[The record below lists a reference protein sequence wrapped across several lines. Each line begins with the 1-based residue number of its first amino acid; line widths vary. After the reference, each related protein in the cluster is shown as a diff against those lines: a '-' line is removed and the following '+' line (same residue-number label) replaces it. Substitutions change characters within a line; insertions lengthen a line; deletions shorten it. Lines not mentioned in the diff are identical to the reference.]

1 MHRRGMQ
8 DDIPVGDWYDF
19 TIIDASS
26 FQNFA
31 GLGSERFFF
40 FEMFTQPSWRQTA
53 LDLTPHGDNHS

>member
-8 DDIPVGDWYDF
+8 DDTPVGDLYDF
-19 TIIDASS
+19 TIIYASS

-40 FEMFTQPSWRQTA
+40 FEMFTAIMETDCSRLDSAWR
-53 LDLTPHGDNHS
+53 